1 MPDQTQEKRRFSR
14 RGFVSSIAAGAAA
27 PAALAR
33 SAGAPAPPQ
42 PGEPPLVP
50 IALNVN
56 GRKYE
61 LEVEPRWSLLYALR
75 ELIGL
80 TGAKP
85 GCERGECGCCTVL
98 MDGVARYACMT
109 LAAEAE
115 GAEIT
120 TIEGLSNGEPSPVLR
135 AFVEEDAMQ
144 CGYCTPGFVVS
155 AKALLDKNPNPTE
168 EDCKQAL
175 AGNICCCGTYPRHP
189 TAIMEAAQVMKG
201 SV

>member
-1 MPDQTQEKRRFSR
+1 MPDTTQEKRRFSR
-14 RGFVSSIAAGAAA
+14 RGFVGSIAAGAAA

-42 PGEPPLVP
+42 PVEPPLVP
-50 IALNVN
+50 ITLNVN

-75 ELIGL
+75 EHIGL

-120 TIEGLSNGEPSPVLR
+120 TIEGLSNGEPSPVVR

-144 CGYCTPGFVVS
+144 CGYCTPGQAMAVE
-155 AKALLDKNPNPTE
+155 ALLRSNPEPTFDE
-168 EDCKQAL
+168 IRQGVS
-175 AGNICCCGTYPRHP
+175 GNLCRCGAYPH
-189 TAIMEAAQVMKG
+189 IFNAARKA
-201 SV
+201 SELRKEKS